1 MKESE
6 LFEIMSEISDRHIE
20 GLYERR
26 RRAAM
31 KRRIMTFSRVAACLV
46 LAVALMVAI
55 RQVDISDPFG
65 VPEDSTTAGSDVT
78 HGDSSAG
85 PGPGPGPDV
94 TPDEK
99 DFVIENGVLLSY
111 TGNATEVVI
120 PDEVHTIGGKAFTQ
134 CSGVNSITSVS
145 IGSGVIKIADDAF
158 EGMSS
163 LGEIIVSEE
172 NEHFVFSNGV
182 LVAVDGSVCFS
193 FEPTGEMEI
202 NKIFDVLYDI
212 AGNNNFAGHQ
222 IKCVLGDVTVL
233 ARCEDSYEEE
243 YVSTVIIEEISAFG
257 TSFKMTDSKYFGSHY
272 ANGRVELNGDVNRMT
287 LADGALV
294 YTKGRYYSG
303 YTLIITADGIYE
315 SLTEY
320 GAEEDPEWYNV
331 MVYVYGVDGE
341 GRVSYTRQP
350 KKFALCPEFLTNI
363 YEYCVSVKEFALETG
378 YVTFRDGELIHCREK
393 FYTADELSLKIG
405 GAYSV
410 ITEEN
415 LAYHAGE
422 NALDGKKNALPSPFE
437 NIPSLGDVTLSD
449 DNTKIIFSNGQLSVT
464 PEELLIIYDVN
475 AQAEINN
482 ITDVLYEISGTE
494 HFIGRQI
501 RFEYGDVKVTARSED
516 NGQEDDGRSIVVV
529 EEVSAFDKILRP
541 EDMAEKG
548 MPSLGTIVIDEY
560 CYRVNISLGSNALI
574 YSKLDGSYGYT
585 VIMTRYDMF
594 DYITDGDPENPD
606 PYLESIY
613 TYSFDSTGALRYTR
627 QPKKYALSTSGETDI
642 YSYCVSLD
650 EFALEEGCV
659 TFDHMGLHRHYEN
672 SYTISE
678 VLARYPEMYPNAD
691 KDKLENRAAQ
701 NRIFYKS
708 ASEEIRLN
716 IGMGTVDPVV
726 VFGLTYNELGLGLSN
741 YPCLK
746 KFIIN
751 DTVIDLER
759 GEDGE
764 LYVTAIHAYGQK
776 NELEHP
782 RQMDGRD
789 SNYVHVGKD
798 FFGITF
804 GGQWGDTYIFTEN
817 EVIEL
822 PAETADPDDDR
833 EFYNTSFYS
842 YSADSYGRLTYE
854 RTAYKF
860 IADEYTLRFCCGR
873 EELCREIGYAT
884 IVRGGL
890 NYTVRNTLTVG
901 ETIDLDDL
909 FRSERSW
916 IYSITGMTSL
926 EDLLEYN
933 NGRYSQ
939 FS

>member
-202 NKIFDVLYDI
+202 NKIFDILYDI

-257 TSFKMTDSKYFGSHY
+257 TSFKITDSKYFGSHY
-272 ANGRVELNGDVNRMT
+272 ANGRVEVNGDVNRMT

-303 YTLIITADGIYE
+303 YTLIITADGVYE

-320 GAEEDPEWYNV
+320 GAEEDPEWYNG

-363 YEYCVSVKEFALETG
+363 YEYCVSIKEFALETG
-378 YVTFRDGELIHCREK
+378 YVTFRDGELLHCREK
-393 FYTADELSLKIG
+393 LYTADELPLKIG

-415 LAYHAGE
+415 LAYHAEE

-437 NIPSLGDVTLSD
+437 NILSLGNVTLSE
-449 DNTKIIFSNGQLSVT
+449 DNTKILFSNGQLSVT

-482 ITDVLYEISGTE
+482 ITDVLYEISETE
-494 HFIGRQI
+494 DFIGRQI
-501 RFEYGDVKVTARSED
+501 RFEYGDVTVTARSED
-516 NGQEDDGRSIVVV
+516 NGQDDDGGSTVVV
-529 EEVSAFDKILRP
+529 EEISAFDKKLCP

-548 MPSLGTIVIDEY
+548 MPSLGTIVIDES

-585 VIMTRYDMF
+585 VIVTRYGIF
-594 DYITDGDPENPD
+594 DYITDVDPETPD
-606 PYLESIY
+606 PYLAPIY
-613 TYSFDSTGALRYTR
+613 TYYFDSTGELRYTR

-650 EFALEEGCV
+650 EFALEDGSV
-659 TFDHMGLHRHYEN
+659 SFNSMKLRHRGEH

-678 VLARYPEMYPNAD
+678 VLSKYPEMYPGVD
-691 KDKLENRAAQ
+691 KEELEIRASQ
-701 NRIFYKS
+701 NKNFYKS

-716 IGMGTVDPVV
+716 INFETADPTEK
-726 VFGLTYNELGLGLSN
+726 FDLLHSEGISS

-746 KFIIN
+746 RFFIN
-751 DTVIDLER
+751 DAVIDITS

-764 LYVTAIHAYGQK
+764 LYITAVHVMGQ
-776 NELEHP
+776 ELTLDTP
-782 RQMDGRD
+782 RQFDGD
-789 SNYVHVGKD
+789 YKNYVHQGKD

-817 EVIEL
+817 EIIEL
-822 PAETADPDDDR
+822 PAKSVDPNIVR
-833 EFYNTSFYS
+833 KFYNTSFYS
-842 YSADSYGRLTYE
+842 YSVDRYGRLTYV

-860 IADEYTLRFCCGR
+860 LTDENTLKYCCGR
-873 EELCREIGYAT
+873 GELCRETGYAA
-884 IVRGGL
+884 ILNGGL
-890 NYTVRNTLTVG
+890 TYTVRNTMTVD
-901 ETIDLDDL
+901 EAMD
-909 FRSERSW
+909 
-916 IYSITGMTSL
+916 IYELYVSKENWVYSTMGITSL
-926 EDLLEYN
+926 EDLFEYN
-933 NGRYSQ
+933 RERYSQ
-939 FS
+939 FN